1 MKKHASTALVSQKQ
15 QTTVR
20 WVLVL
25 WDEVVV
31 ETSWRK
37 SITYFAS
44 TVIYLGPHGLAAV
57 AWLGF
62 DSDHGQL
69 SWQLDHLW
77 LVITESFPLHYFS
90 VFICWMLTHWA
101 FIFFTVPETLE
112 DMSSLIAT
120 DLWAHGPV
128 AWKAQ
133 RTAIKQQ
140 QRLKDAYP
148 ALSADLLSI
157 LFTESTKFLCQFIF
171 FSFHFYFLCF
181 FGNFKCCRKSSSS
194 SVSLWWKSQHLCRDK
209 VKNGETMSKSKFLSG
224 FHGRE
229 LFIRPPTLHI
239 IEHYT

>member
-1 MKKHASTALVSQKQ
+1 M
-15 QTTVR
+15 
-20 WVLVL
+20 
-25 WDEVVV
+25 
-31 ETSWRK
+31 
-37 SITYFAS
+37 
-44 TVIYLGPHGLAAV
+44 IYLGPHGLAAV

-101 FIFFTVPETLE
+101 FIFFSVPETLE
-112 DMSSLIAT
+112 DMSNLIAT

-157 LFTESTKFLCQFIF
+157 LFTESAKFLCQFIF
-171 FSFHFYFLCF
+171 FSFHFYFLF
-181 FGNFKCCRKSSSS
+181 FLVISNVARNHHHHQYLCDENHSISAETRLKMEKLCPSPSFCPGFMDGNCSSD
-194 SVSLWWKSQHLCRDK
+194 HPRC
-209 VKNGETMSKSKFLSG
+209 TA
-224 FHGRE
+224 
-229 LFIRPPTLHI
+229 
-239 IEHYT
+239 